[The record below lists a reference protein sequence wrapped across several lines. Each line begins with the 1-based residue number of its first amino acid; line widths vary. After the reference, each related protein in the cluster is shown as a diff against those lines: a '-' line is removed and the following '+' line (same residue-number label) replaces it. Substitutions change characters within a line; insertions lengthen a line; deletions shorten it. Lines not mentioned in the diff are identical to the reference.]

1 MYKQGYSMFASKIID
16 EAIVSIATPALS
28 WADFKHFLQVYFDYH
43 PLIQWAKMIIINQ
56 CPNV

>member
-1 MYKQGYSMFASKIID
+1 MFASKIID